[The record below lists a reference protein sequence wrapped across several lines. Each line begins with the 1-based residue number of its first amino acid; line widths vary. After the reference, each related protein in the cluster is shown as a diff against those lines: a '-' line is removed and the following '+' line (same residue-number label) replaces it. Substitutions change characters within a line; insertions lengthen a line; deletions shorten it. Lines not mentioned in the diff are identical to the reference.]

1 MADSIP
7 PELAAALL
15 KWIQA
20 FHTSRKVEGWEDLQ
34 DGQVLW
40 DILQDIDPG
49 YFQDDLPESLAKTQ
63 DHWIPRWQNL
73 KHVNRLVTSYIRDSS
88 GSIENPTGSHDPD
101 LKAIA
106 MDASAKDTIML
117 LKTMLRAAM
126 YSSESNQRMGRL
138 IVGLGPEVAVIIA
151 AAIKEMEDTDHLQT
165 DVADRSGY
173 ETTPET
179 STPAEPLSEKPAVTD
194 PVNDRL
200 SFGTSGQRDPELEQ
214 EEKLIQ
220 AYKAIKDLENNNAK
234 AVTELEEL
242 RQDKEELQQAFD
254 AFKYEVENQ
263 GRKAAEN
270 DDLKEMQLKTER
282 DRDYIAELEAELETL
297 RDKSQAQERQIERYR
312 TDTDAKQKLRDDM
325 QLLRAERDDLLQ
337 KTRMNENLKK
347 KIQALQDQEKTS
359 SILREDLRAAN
370 DRLQDLDRLKEQ
382 CAALQK
388 ANAENLKLIANGEQE
403 IFDQKTTRKRIE
415 HEFKVLT
422 QKWEAA
428 KERQVKDHESITEL
442 ENKLQTLEIGG
453 SSTNVTSGGLD
464 GELEA
469 SEKAR
474 AERAMARSQTD
485 AIPSAD
491 AAILQQK
498 LDSITAR
505 NNKLEIEYLDILQ
518 DKLGLETALQD
529 LREPTR
535 EPEENVPFLEQR
547 KKLQAAQ
554 AEIQEMRNQQFG
566 SNTEMANIKERLM
579 AVQKQLTDKDVHLD
593 GDAEYQTLTD
603 RYLELHKHSEG
614 VEAELAE
621 QRALLRHAL
630 LNAGQLLKES
640 AESRNENE
648 YKLLLQQLQA
658 VRDAPDDDEL
668 LESTAAQLAD
678 RMEQARSDTTA
689 ANNLAEDRAT
699 EIATLKKQVG
709 SGTAASASSNVPSA
723 EYAALQRENKLMTS
737 AWFDLSSRLQSN
749 TVMLGRRKE
758 SPKSFL
764 GKQRQLVTPG
774 LVAGQSNSIV
784 AS

>member
-1 MADSIP
+1 MADEAP

-15 KWIQA
+15 KWVQA
-20 FHTSRKVEGWEDLQ
+20 FQTSKKVEGWEDIQ

-40 DILQDIDPG
+40 DILRDIDPD
-49 YFQDDLPESLAKTQ
+49 YFQGDLPEPPAKTQ

-73 KHVNRLVTSYIRDSS
+73 KHVNRLVTSYLRDSS
-88 GSIENPTGSHDPD
+88 GSIENPAGSRDPD

-106 MDASAKDTIML
+106 TDASPRDTVML

-126 YSSESNQRMGRL
+126 YSPESNQRMGR
-138 IVGLGPEVAVIIA
+138 IVVGLGPEVAVTIA
-151 AAIKEMEDTDHLQT
+151 AAMKQMEETDMSHT
-165 DVADRSGY
+165 DAADRSDF
-173 ETTPET
+173 EVTSET
-179 STPAEPLSEKPAVTD
+179 STPAEQMSEKAALPINERVS
-194 PVNDRL
+194 L
-200 SFGTSGQRDPELEQ
+200 GTSGERDPELEQ

-220 AYKAIKDLENNNAK
+220 AFKAIKDLENNNAK
-234 AVTELEEL
+234 AATELEEL

-270 DDLKEMQLKTER
+270 DTMKDMQLKAER

-297 RDKSQAQERQIERYR
+297 RDKSNAQERQIERYK

-347 KIQALQDQEKTS
+347 KIQALQDQEKTNS
-359 SILREDLRAAN
+359 TLREDLRSAN
-370 DRLQDLDRLKEQ
+370 DRLQDLDRLKDQ
-382 CAALQK
+382 CSALQK

-415 HEFKVLT
+415 HEYKVLT

-428 KERQVKDHESITEL
+428 KERQVKDHETITDL
-442 ENKLQTLEIGG
+442 ENKLQTLELGG
-453 SSTNVTSGGLD
+453 SNTNGASGGL
-464 GELEA
+464 GEELEA

-474 AERAMARSQTD
+474 AERAMDRSQGD
-485 AIPSAD
+485 NIPSAD
-491 AAILQQK
+491 ATILQQK
-498 LDSITAR
+498 LDAITAR
-505 NNKLEIEYLDILQ
+505 NNKLETEYLDILQ

-554 AEIQEMRNQQFG
+554 AEIQEMRNQQFTA
-566 SNTEMANIKERLM
+566 NTEMASIKEKLM
-579 AVQKQLTDKDVHLD
+579 AVQKQLTNKDVQLD
-593 GDAEYQTLTD
+593 GNAEYQTLTD
-603 RYLELHKHSEG
+603 RYSELHKHSEG

-630 LNAGQLLKES
+630 LNAAQLLKES
-640 AESRNENE
+640 AETRNENE

-678 RMEQARSDTTA
+678 RMEQARSDTIA
-689 ANNLAEDRAT
+689 ANKLAEDRAT
-699 EIATLKKQVG
+699 EITTLKKQVE
-709 SGTAASASSNVPSA
+709 SGATTTATGNVPSA
-723 EYAALQRENKLMTS
+723 EFAALQRENKLMTS

-774 LVAGQSNSIV
+774 LVPGQHRR
-784 AS
+784 

>member
-1 MADSIP
+1 MADEAP

-15 KWIQA
+15 KWVQA
-20 FHTSRKVEGWEDLQ
+20 FQTFKKVEGWEDIQ

-40 DILQDIDPG
+40 DILRDIDPD
-49 YFQDDLPESLAKTQ
+49 YFQDDLPEPPAKTL

-73 KHVNRLVTSYIRDSS
+73 KHVNRLVTSYLRDSS
-88 GSIENPTGSHDPD
+88 GSIENPAGSRDPD

-106 MDASAKDTIML
+106 TDASPRDTVML

-126 YSSESNQRMGRL
+126 YSPESNQRMGR
-138 IVGLGPEVAVIIA
+138 IVVGLGPEVAVTIA
-151 AAIKEMEDTDHLQT
+151 AAMKQMEEIDMSHTDA
-165 DVADRSGY
+165 ADRSDF
-173 ETTPET
+173 EVTSET
-179 STPAEPLSEKPAVTD
+179 STPAEQMSEKAALPINERVS
-194 PVNDRL
+194 L
-200 SFGTSGQRDPELEQ
+200 GTSGERDPELEQ

-220 AYKAIKDLENNNAK
+220 AFKAIKDLENNNAK
-234 AVTELEEL
+234 AATELEEL

-270 DDLKEMQLKTER
+270 DTMKDMQLKAER

-297 RDKSQAQERQIERYR
+297 RDKSNAQERQIERYK

-347 KIQALQDQEKTS
+347 KIQALQDQEKTNS
-359 SILREDLRAAN
+359 TLREDLRSAN
-370 DRLQDLDRLKEQ
+370 DRLQDLDRLKDQ
-382 CAALQK
+382 CSALQK

-415 HEFKVLT
+415 HEYKVLT

-428 KERQVKDHESITEL
+428 KERQVKDHETITDL
-442 ENKLQTLEIGG
+442 ENKLQTLELGG
-453 SSTNVTSGGLD
+453 SNTNGASGGL
-464 GELEA
+464 GEELEA

-474 AERAMARSQTD
+474 AERAMDRSQGD
-485 AIPSAD
+485 NIPSAD
-491 AAILQQK
+491 ATILQQK
-498 LDSITAR
+498 LDAITAR
-505 NNKLEIEYLDILQ
+505 NNKLETEYLDILQ

-554 AEIQEMRNQQFG
+554 AEIQEMRNQQFTA
-566 SNTEMANIKERLM
+566 NTEMASIKEKLM
-579 AVQKQLTDKDVHLD
+579 AVQKQLTNKDVQLD
-593 GDAEYQTLTD
+593 GNAEYQTLTD
-603 RYLELHKHSEG
+603 RYSELHKHSES

-630 LNAGQLLKES
+630 LNSAQLLKES
-640 AESRNENE
+640 AETRNENE

-678 RMEQARSDTTA
+678 RVEQARSDTIA
-689 ANNLAEDRAT
+689 ANKLAEDRAT
-699 EIATLKKQVG
+699 EITTLKKQVE
-709 SGTAASASSNVPSA
+709 SGATTTAAGNVPSA
-723 EYAALQRENKLMTS
+723 EFAALQRENKLMTS

-774 LVAGQSNSIV
+774 LVPGQHRR
-784 AS
+784 

>member
-1 MADSIP
+1 MADSA

-15 KWIQA
+15 KWVQA
-20 FHTSRKVEGWEDLQ
+20 FQTSKKVESWEDIQ
-34 DGQVLW
+34 DGRVLW

-49 YFQDDLPESLAKTQ
+49 YFQDDLPETSAKTR

-73 KHVNRLVTSYIRDSS
+73 KHVNRLVTSYLRDSS
-88 GSIENPTGSHDPD
+88 GSIENPEGSQAPD

-106 MDASAKDTIML
+106 TDASPRDTVML

-126 YSSESNQRMGRL
+126 YSPESNQRMGR
-138 IVGLGPEVAVIIA
+138 IVVGLGPEVAVTIA
-151 AAIKEMEDTDHLQT
+151 AAMKQMEDTDMLQS
-165 DVADRSGY
+165 DAADPSEY
-173 ETTPET
+173 EITSET
-179 STPAEPLSEKPAVTD
+179 SIPAEPMLEKPAVS
-194 PVNDRL
+194 VNDRL
-200 SFGTSGQRDPELEQ
+200 SFGTSGERDPELEQ

-220 AYKAIKDLENNNAK
+220 AFKVIQDLENNNAK
-234 AVTELEEL
+234 AANELEEL
-242 RQDKEELQQAFD
+242 RQDKEDLQQAFD
-254 AFKYEVENQ
+254 AFKYEVESQ
-263 GRKAAEN
+263 GRKTAEN
-270 DDLKEMQLKTER
+270 DALKDIQLKAER
-282 DRDYIAELEAELETL
+282 DRDYIAELEVELETL
-297 RDKSQAQERQIERYR
+297 RDKSQTQERQIERYK

-347 KIQALQDQEKTS
+347 KIQALQDQEKASVT
-359 SILREDLRAAN
+359 LREDLRSAN
-370 DRLQDLDRLKEQ
+370 DRLQDLDRLKDQ
-382 CAALQK
+382 CATLQK

-422 QKWEAA
+422 QKWESA

-442 ENKLQTLEIGG
+442 ENKLQTLELGG
-453 SSTNVTSGGLD
+453 SNTNGASGGLGD
-464 GELEA
+464 ELEA

-474 AERAMARSQTD
+474 AERTMSRSQTD
-485 AIPSAD
+485 INPSAD
-491 AAILQQK
+491 ATILQQK
-498 LDSITAR
+498 LDAITSR
-505 NNKLEIEYLDILQ
+505 NHKLETEYLDILQ

-529 LREPTR
+529 LREPSR

-554 AEIQEMRNQQFG
+554 AEIQDMRNQQFG
-566 SNTEMANIKERLM
+566 TNTEMANLKERLM
-579 AVQKQLTDKDVHLD
+579 AVQKQLTDQDVQLD
-593 GDAEYQTLTD
+593 GNAEYQTLTD
-603 RYLELHKHSEG
+603 RYSELHKHSEG

-648 YKLLLQQLQA
+648 YKLLLQQLHA

-678 RMEQARSDTTA
+678 RMEQARTDTTT
-689 ANNLAEDRAT
+689 ANKLAEDHAT
-699 EIATLKKQVG
+699 EIATLKKQIN
-709 SGTAASASSNVPSA
+709 SGATTTTTGNVPSA
-723 EYAALQRENKLMTS
+723 EFAALQCENKLMTS
-737 AWFDLSSRLQSN
+737 AWFDLVSRLQSN

-774 LVAGQSNSIV
+774 LVSGQHRR
-784 AS
+784 

>member
-1 MADSIP
+1 MADSAP
-7 PELAAALL
+7 PELAHALL
-15 KWIQA
+15 QWVQA
-20 FHTSRKVEGWEDLQ
+20 FQTSKKVEGWADIQ

-40 DILQDIDPG
+40 EILQDIDPG
-49 YFQDDLPESLAKTQ
+49 YFQDDLPEAPAKTQ

-73 KHVNRLVTSYIRDSS
+73 KHVNRLVTSYLRDSS
-88 GSIENPTGSHDPD
+88 GSIENPAGSRAPD

-106 MDASAKDTIML
+106 TDASPRDTVML
-117 LKTMLRAAM
+117 LKSMLRAAM
-126 YSSESNQRMGRL
+126 YSPESNQRMGR
-138 IVGLGPEVAVIIA
+138 IVVGLGPEVAVTIA
-151 AAIKEMEDTDHLQT
+151 AAMKQMEDSDTPQPDI
-165 DVADRSGY
+165 ADRSDY
-173 ETTPET
+173 EITSDT
-179 STPAEPLSEKPAVTD
+179 STPVEPMLEKPAL

-200 SFGTSGQRDPELEQ
+200 SFDTSGERDPELEQ

-220 AYKAIKDLENNNAK
+220 AYKVIKDLENNNAK
-234 AVTELEEL
+234 AADELEEL

-263 GRKAAEN
+263 GRNAAEN
-270 DDLKEMQLKTER
+270 DDIKDMQLKTER

-297 RDKSQAQERQIERYR
+297 KDKSQAQERQIERYK

-359 SILREDLRAAN
+359 STLREDLRSAN
-370 DRLQDLDRLKEQ
+370 DRLHDLDRLKDQ
-382 CAALQK
+382 CATLQK

-415 HEFKVLT
+415 HEYKVLT

-442 ENKLQTLEIGG
+442 ENKLQTLELEG
-453 SSTNVTSGGLD
+453 SNTNGASGGLSD
-464 GELEA
+464 ELEA

-474 AERAMARSQTD
+474 AERAMARSQGATV
-485 AIPSAD
+485 ASAD
-491 AAILQQK
+491 ATILQQK
-498 LDSITAR
+498 LDAITAR
-505 NNKLEIEYLDILQ
+505 NHKLETEYLDILQ

-529 LREPTR
+529 LREPSR

-554 AEIQEMRNQQFG
+554 AEIQDMRNQQF
-566 SNTEMANIKERLM
+566 STNTEMANIKERLM
-579 AVQKQLTDKDVHLD
+579 AVQKQLTDKDVQLD
-593 GDAEYQTLTD
+593 DNAEYQTLTD
-603 RYLELHKHSEG
+603 RYSELHKHSEG

-630 LNAGQLLKES
+630 LNAAQLLKEP
-640 AESRNENE
+640 AEGRNENE

-668 LESTAAQLAD
+668 LDSTAAQLAD
-678 RMEQARSDTTA
+678 RMEQARSDTIA
-689 ANNLAEDRAT
+689 ANKLAEDRAT
-699 EIATLKKQVG
+699 EIATLKKQIG
-709 SGTAASASSNVPSA
+709 SGATTTATGNVPSA
-723 EYAALQRENKLMTS
+723 EFAALQRENKLMTS

-774 LVAGQSNSIV
+774 LVSGQV
-784 AS
+784 R

>member
-1 MADSIP
+1 MADSAP

-15 KWIQA
+15 KWVQA
-20 FHTSRKVEGWEDLQ
+20 FQTSKKVEGWEDIQ

-40 DILQDIDPG
+40 DILRDIDPG
-49 YFQDDLPESLAKTQ
+49 YFQDDLPEPPAKTQ

-73 KHVNRLVTSYIRDSS
+73 KHVNRLVTSYLRDSS
-88 GSIENPTGSHDPD
+88 GSIENPAGSRDPD

-106 MDASAKDTIML
+106 TDASARDTVML

-126 YSSESNQRMGRL
+126 YSPESNQRMGR
-138 IVGLGPEVAVIIA
+138 IVVGLGPEVAVTIA
-151 AAIKEMEDTDHLQT
+151 AAMKQMEETDTPQPEA
-165 DVADRSGY
+165 ADRSDY
-173 ETTPET
+173 EITSET
-179 STPAEPLSEKPAVTD
+179 STPTEPMSEKPAI

-200 SFGTSGQRDPELEQ
+200 SFGTSGERDPELEQ

-220 AYKAIKDLENNNAK
+220 AFKVIKDLENNNAK
-234 AVTELEEL
+234 AATELEEL

-270 DDLKEMQLKTER
+270 DTMKDMQLKAER

-297 RDKSQAQERQIERYR
+297 RDKSQAQERQIERFK

-347 KIQALQDQEKTS
+347 KIQALQDQEKTNS
-359 SILREDLRAAN
+359 TLREDLRSAS
-370 DRLQDLDRLKEQ
+370 DRLQDLDRLKDQ

-415 HEFKVLT
+415 HEYKVLT

-442 ENKLQTLEIGG
+442 ENKLQTLELGG
-453 SSTNVTSGGLD
+453 SNTNGANGGLD

-474 AERAMARSQTD
+474 AERAMARNQADS
-485 AIPSAD
+485 IPSAD
-491 AAILQQK
+491 APILQQK
-498 LDSITAR
+498 LDAITAR
-505 NNKLEIEYLDILQ
+505 NNKLENEYLDILQ

-566 SNTEMANIKERLM
+566 TNTEMANIKERLM
-579 AVQKQLTDKDVHLD
+579 AVQKQLTDKDVQLD
-593 GDAEYQTLTD
+593 GNAEYQTLTD
-603 RYLELHKHSEG
+603 RYSELHKHSES

-630 LNAGQLLKES
+630 LNASQLLKES
-640 AESRNENE
+640 SETRNDNE

-678 RMEQARSDTTA
+678 RIEQARLDTIA
-689 ANNLAEDRAT
+689 ANKAYRAT
-699 EIATLKKQVG
+699 EIATLKKQVS
-709 SGTAASASSNVPSA
+709 SGATPASAGNVPSA
-723 EYAALQRENKLMTS
+723 EFAALQRENKLMTS

-774 LVAGQSNSIV
+774 LVSGQHRR
-784 AS
+784 

>member
-1 MADSIP
+1 MADEAP

-15 KWIQA
+15 KWVQA
-20 FHTSRKVEGWEDLQ
+20 FQTSKKVEGWEEIQ

-40 DILQDIDPG
+40 DILRDIDPD
-49 YFQDDLPESLAKTQ
+49 YFQDDLPEPPAKTQ

-73 KHVNRLVTSYIRDSS
+73 KHVNRLVTSYLRDSS
-88 GSIENPTGSHDPD
+88 GSIENPAGSHDPD

-106 MDASAKDTIML
+106 TDASPRDTVML

-126 YSSESNQRMGRL
+126 YSPESNQRMGR
-138 IVGLGPEVAVIIA
+138 IVVGLGPEVAVTIA
-151 AAIKEMEDTDHLQT
+151 AAMKQMEETDMSHT
-165 DVADRSGY
+165 DAAERSDF
-173 ETTPET
+173 EITSET
-179 STPAEPLSEKPAVTD
+179 STPAEPMSEKQVLPI
-194 PVNDRL
+194 NERL
-200 SFGTSGQRDPELEQ
+200 SFGTSGERDPELEQ

-220 AYKAIKDLENNNAK
+220 AFKVIKDLENNNAK
-234 AVTELEEL
+234 AATELEEL

-263 GRKAAEN
+263 GRKTAEN
-270 DDLKEMQLKTER
+270 DTMKDMQLKAER

-297 RDKSQAQERQIERYR
+297 RDKSNAQERQIERYK

-347 KIQALQDQEKTS
+347 KIQALQDQEKTNS
-359 SILREDLRAAN
+359 TLREDLRSAN
-370 DRLQDLDRLKEQ
+370 DRLQDLDRLKDQ
-382 CAALQK
+382 CTTLQK

-415 HEFKVLT
+415 HEYKVLT

-428 KERQVKDHESITEL
+428 KERQVKDHETITEL
-442 ENKLQTLEIGG
+442 ENKLQTLELGG
-453 SSTNVTSGGLD
+453 SSTNGASGGL
-464 GELEA
+464 GEELEA

-474 AERAMARSQTD
+474 AERVMDRDQIDTM
-485 AIPSAD
+485 PSAD
-491 AAILQQK
+491 ATILQQK
-498 LDSITAR
+498 LDAITAR
-505 NNKLEIEYLDILQ
+505 NNKLETEYLDILQ

-554 AEIQEMRNQQFG
+554 AEIQEMRNQQFTT
-566 SNTEMANIKERLM
+566 NTEMANIKEKLM
-579 AVQKQLTDKDVHLD
+579 AVQKQLTDKDVQLD
-593 GDAEYQTLTD
+593 GNAEYQTLTD
-603 RYLELHKHSEG
+603 RYSELHKHSEG

-630 LNAGQLLKES
+630 LNAAQLLKES
-640 AESRNENE
+640 AETRNENE

-658 VRDAPDDDEL
+658 VRDAPEDDEL

-678 RMEQARSDTTA
+678 RMEQARSDTIA
-689 ANNLAEDRAT
+689 ANKLAKDRAA
-699 EIATLKKQVG
+699 EIATLKKQVE
-709 SGTAASASSNVPSA
+709 SGATTTATGNVPSA
-723 EYAALQRENKLMTS
+723 EFAALQRENKLMTS

-774 LVAGQSNSIV
+774 LVPGQHRR
-784 AS
+784 

>member
-1 MADSIP
+1 
-7 PELAAALL
+7 
-15 KWIQA
+15 
-20 FHTSRKVEGWEDLQ
+20 
-34 DGQVLW
+34 
-40 DILQDIDPG
+40 
-49 YFQDDLPESLAKTQ
+49 
-63 DHWIPRWQNL
+63 
-73 KHVNRLVTSYIRDSS
+73 
-88 GSIENPTGSHDPD
+88 
-101 LKAIA
+101 
-106 MDASAKDTIML
+106 
-117 LKTMLRAAM
+117 MLRAAM
-126 YSSESNQRMGRL
+126 YSPESNQRMGR
-138 IVGLGPEVAVIIA
+138 IVVGLGPEVAVTIA
-151 AAIKEMEDTDHLQT
+151 AAMKQMEETDMSHT
-165 DVADRSGY
+165 DAADRSDF
-173 ETTPET
+173 EVTSET
-179 STPAEPLSEKPAVTD
+179 STPAEPMSEKSVLPL
-194 PVNDRL
+194 NERL
-200 SFGTSGQRDPELEQ
+200 SFGTSGERDPELEQ

-220 AYKAIKDLENNNAK
+220 AFKAIKDLESNNAK
-234 AVTELEEL
+234 AATELEEL

-270 DDLKEMQLKTER
+270 DTMKDMQLKAER

-297 RDKSQAQERQIERYR
+297 RDKSNAQERQIERYK

-347 KIQALQDQEKTS
+347 KIQALQDQEKTNS
-359 SILREDLRAAN
+359 TLREDLRSAN
-370 DRLQDLDRLKEQ
+370 DRLQDLDRLKDQ

-415 HEFKVLT
+415 HEYKVLT

-442 ENKLQTLEIGG
+442 ENKLQTLELGG
-453 SSTNVTSGGLD
+453 SSTNGASGGL
-464 GELEA
+464 GEELEA

-474 AERAMARSQTD
+474 AERAMARNQVET
-485 AIPSAD
+485 IPSAD
-491 AAILQQK
+491 ATILQQK
-498 LDSITAR
+498 LDAITAR
-505 NNKLEIEYLDILQ
+505 NNKLETEYLDILQ

-554 AEIQEMRNQQFG
+554 AEIQEIRNQQFG
-566 SNTEMANIKERLM
+566 TNTEMANIKEKLM
-579 AVQKQLTDKDVHLD
+579 AVQKQLTDKDVQLD
-593 GDAEYQTLTD
+593 GNAEYQTLTD
-603 RYLELHKHSEG
+603 RYSELHKHSEG

-630 LNAGQLLKES
+630 LNAAQLLKES

-678 RMEQARSDTTA
+678 RVEQARSDTIA
-689 ANNLAEDRAT
+689 ATKVCRPSKVPTRRLTNILFPSSPRT
-699 EIATLKKQVG
+699 ERQ
-709 SGTAASASSNVPSA
+709 
-723 EYAALQRENKLMTS
+723 KLRHS
-737 AWFDLSSRLQSN
+737 RSKSSRARQRRLQPTCHRPN
-749 TVMLGRRKE
+749 L
-758 SPKSFL
+758 
-764 GKQRQLVTPG
+764 QLCS
-774 LVAGQSNSIV
+774 AKISS
-784 AS
+784 